1 MACPRQL
8 RSNNSENVKRPFIFL
23 FDLKA
28 VSAGGLGNWTICEMQ
43 AQSWWISEGN
53 DCQPLLYFIIGSVL
67 NTYAGGRPLRYLSKS
82 FLEIHTI

>member
-23 FDLKA
+23 FDLKTM
-28 VSAGGLGNWTICEMQ
+28 STGGLGSWTICEMQ
-43 AQSWWISEGN
+43 AQSWWIFEGN

-67 NTYAGGRPLRYLSKS
+67 NTYAGERPRRYLSKS
-82 FLEIHTI
+82 FLEIHSI